1 MTALLERLR
10 NEPVLVKS
18 LLTLVVALAATFG
31 FDVDSE
37 QLFGILV
44 LLGLVTVPIT
54 RAKVTP
60 VRKG

>member
-1 MTALLERLR
+1 MTALLERLK

-18 LLTLVVALAATFG
+18 LLTLVVGLAATFG
-31 FDVDSE
+31 FDVDAE

-44 LLGLVTVPIT
+44 LLGLVTVPVV

-60 VRKG
+60 VRRV